1 MKNVSTFYEIN
12 RLSVE
17 ASERG
22 RGIGQLL
29 LRTIEEFVKAKEQ
42 DHSDTKI
49 GLFCIR
55 QIKDRDCVPVVRT
68 ISQNY
73 CSYPGI
79 LICSMKFGV
88 CKKKACKICNSGA
101 F

>member
-29 LRTIEEFVKAKEQ
+29 LRSIEEFVKAKEQ

-49 GLFCIR
+49 GLFASTPEVLKAANKLYASNGFDLMEDVMMGKMN
-55 QIKDRDCVPVVRT
+55 IKTFVKLV
-68 ISQNY
+68 
-73 CSYPGI
+73 
-79 LICSMKFGV
+79 
-88 CKKKACKICNSGA
+88 
-101 F
+101 